1 MALTIRNITKLNET
15 PRTRGTRMQSPFKTR
30 LVKSLKH
37 ARKQADSYRDDYLG
51 SRYNPN
57 VDPDYLENLKREWI
71 RWGGVVIGI
80 ETAISLAD
88 LEGM

>member
-1 MALTIRNITKLNET
+1 
-15 PRTRGTRMQSPFKTR
+15 MQSPFRTR
-30 LVKSLKH
+30 LLKSLKH
-37 ARKQADSYRDDYLG
+37 AEKQAESFKNDYLG

-57 VDPDYLENLKREWI
+57 VDPDHLEDLKREWI

-80 ETAISLAD
+80 ETAISISD